1 MKPRTDGFVSAYNF
15 PCVPSAALDRRGR
28 LCLRREVANGPTKR
42 NAARH
47 GATRRVIE
55 RPPHRPIRAP
65 HNSSP
70 YINEPRSDRLD
81 PKLLRSE
88 IVSFFSRRSSSDSI
102 VPRMTDPVT
111 ESPQIAQEEAMEQ
124 ERLRYLEF
132 VHAAAIHAVLCAAR
146 LYVYAKESAGPL
158 RPGVQTVEGTV
169 KTVVGPVYDKFHG
182 VPFELLK
189 FVDRKVEVTVQ
200 ELDRRVPSVVKE
212 ASSAA
217 RSAAGEVQRAGLVG
231 SAAGLVRSVYAK
243 YEPAAKELYAKY
255 EPAAELAAASAW
267 RSLNRLPLVPQ
278 VAQVVVPTAAH
289 LSEKYNQAVSSSAEK
304 GYAVSAY
311 LPLVPTERMARVF
324 GDNVAT
330 AAH

>member
-1 MKPRTDGFVSAYNF
+1 MA
-15 PCVPSAALDRRGR
+15 
-28 LCLRREVANGPTKR
+28 
-42 NAARH
+42 
-47 GATRRVIE
+47 
-55 RPPHRPIRAP
+55 
-65 HNSSP
+65 
-70 YINEPRSDRLD
+70 
-81 PKLLRSE
+81 
-88 IVSFFSRRSSSDSI
+88 
-102 VPRMTDPVT
+102 DPVT
-111 ESPQIAQEEAMEQ
+111 ESAHIAQEEAIEQ

-132 VHAAAIHAVLCAAR
+132 VHAAAIHAGLCAAR

-169 KTVVGPVYDKFHG
+169 KTVVGPVYDKFHD

-217 RSAAGEVQRAGLVG
+217 RSAAGEVHRSGLVG

-255 EPAAELAAASAW
+255 EPAAEQAAASAW

>member
-1 MKPRTDGFVSAYNF
+1 MK
-15 PCVPSAALDRRGR
+15 
-28 LCLRREVANGPTKR
+28 
-42 NAARH
+42 
-47 GATRRVIE
+47 
-55 RPPHRPIRAP
+55 
-65 HNSSP
+65 
-70 YINEPRSDRLD
+70 
-81 PKLLRSE
+81 
-88 IVSFFSRRSSSDSI
+88 
-102 VPRMTDPVT
+102 
-111 ESPQIAQEEAMEQ
+111 Q
-124 ERLRYLEF
+124 
-132 VHAAAIHAVLCAAR
+132 
-146 LYVYAKESAGPL
+146 
-158 RPGVQTVEGTV
+158 
-169 KTVVGPVYDKFHG
+169 
-182 VPFELLK
+182 
-189 FVDRKVEVTVQ
+189 VEVTVQ

-255 EPAAELAAASAW
+255 EPAAEQAAASAW